1 MVQAVVMISA
11 ANTLFIISIGLSLN
25 DLIVYGAKIHKNIC
39 NTTWLYVIFNVKCIT
54 KLQKS
59 IGYASTMIKESELKS
74 VPVTNVAEAM
84 AGKVASVSIN

>member
-1 MVQAVVMISA
+1 M
-11 ANTLFIISIGLSLN
+11 
-25 DLIVYGAKIHKNIC
+25 
-39 NTTWLYVIFNVKCIT
+39 KCIT

-84 AGKVASVSIN
+84 AGKVAGVSIN